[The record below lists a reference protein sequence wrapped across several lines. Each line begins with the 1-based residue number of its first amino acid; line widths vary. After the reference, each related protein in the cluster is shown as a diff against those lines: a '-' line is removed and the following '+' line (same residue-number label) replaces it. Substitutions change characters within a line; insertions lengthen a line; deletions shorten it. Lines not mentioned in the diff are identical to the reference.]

1 MPKNFALLR
10 LLVDPKSSASDLR
23 PQAALSSAYEVCAAK
38 LNARRVVF
46 QIADLFSVISVLLGV
61 LLGMCVFVPL
71 CCLYLALGWSIAAL
85 TFMAFSIL
93 STAAIG
99 FAAAGLFS
107 LLSLRVLKFLKIL
120 H

>member
-10 LLVDPKSSASDLR
+10 LLVDANSTPAQMKPR
-23 PQAALSSAYEVCAAK
+23 AAITTAFDSCTSKLS
-38 LNARRVVF
+38 ARRVLF
-46 QIADLFSVISVLLGV
+46 QIADLFSVISVLLGI

-99 FAAAGLFS
+99 FVAAGLFS
-107 LLSLRVLKFLKIL
+107 LLSLRILRFLKIVQ
-120 H
+120 